1 MSPARSPFTANQW
14 AKRSSV
20 FAAIT
25 FFAAASIH
33 AQESADLTK
42 LKELSL
48 EQIINIQVPTVYGA
62 SKHEQKITSAPS
74 AVTIITRDEIRAYG
88 HRTLADVLQS
98 ARDFYV
104 TNDRNYSYVGVRG
117 FNRPGDYGGRILV
130 LVDDHRLNDPVYE
143 SIGIGHEFP
152 IDIDLIDRV
161 EIIRGPGSSLYG
173 TNAFFAVINVVTRKA
188 SDLNGAEASASYG
201 SFNSSKAR
209 FSYGKA
215 YKNGLSLLLSG
226 SAYNSDGNDLYF
238 REFDQPENNR
248 GRANGLDDERA
259 FNLSGTLSYGDFSF
273 QSAYSWRR
281 KQVPT
286 AAFGTVFGDPRFHT
300 VDERFYA
307 RLHYRHEFENDW
319 TVSAALSY
327 DAYRYHGEYPYPDA
341 SLPAGSYIF
350 RDAVDA
356 GWWSGEFQIS
366 KKLLDRHRLTLGG
379 EYRDHS
385 RVAFKSYNIDP
396 YERILAINRPSQTS
410 GVFLQDEWSPAK
422 WITVNA
428 GIRYDWFSLFDSAL
442 NPRVGVILEPARDTT
457 IKLLYGEAFRAPNA
471 YESSYVS
478 PEFKLNPDLAPEEI
492 RSYEVVL
499 EQGLGNH
506 LRLSATGFYNQISG
520 LITETYNPATQ
531 LTTYLNG
538 ESAETKG
545 ASFELEA
552 KLKNGVRGRASYT
565 VQRTTDAASG
575 RELSNSPRHL
585 AKLNLAVPLY
595 RDKVF
600 AGLETQYTSEVTNA
614 RGTPIGDSFLVNC
627 VLTTRELVPGLE
639 TSIGVYNVFGQRY
652 SNAVDPALLQ
662 ESIPQDGR
670 TFRLKFDY
678 RF

>member
-1 MSPARSPFTANQW
+1 MHSSRSQFTKHRS
-14 AKRSSV
+14 AKQNSA
-20 FAAIT
+20 FAAIALFT
-25 FFAAASIH
+25 ATSLQ
-33 AQESADLTK
+33 AQGTTDLTK

-62 SKHEQKITSAPS
+62 SKHEQKITAAPS
-74 AVTIITRDEIRAYG
+74 AVTIVTRDEIRAYG
-88 HRTLADVLQS
+88 HRTLADVLRS
-98 ARDFYV
+98 VRDIYV

-117 FNRPGDYGGRILV
+117 FNRPGDYGGRVLV
-130 LVDDHRLNDPVYE
+130 LVDDHRLNDPIYE
-143 SIGIGHEFP
+143 SIGVGQEFP
-152 IDIDLIDRV
+152 IDVDLIDRV

-188 SDLNGAEASASYG
+188 SDLNGAEASANYG

-209 FSYGKA
+209 FSYGKV
-215 YKNGLSLLLSG
+215 YKNGVSLLLSG
-226 SAYNSDGNDLYF
+226 SAYSSDGNDLYF
-238 REFDQPENNR
+238 REFDQPENNH

-259 FNLSGTLSYGDFSF
+259 FNLTGSLSYGDFSL

-286 AAFGTVFGDPRFHT
+286 GAFGTVFGDPRFHT

-307 RLHYRHEFENDW
+307 RLNYRHEFENDW

-327 DAYRYHGEYPYPDA
+327 DIYRYHGEYPYPDA
-341 SLPAGSYIF
+341 SLPSGSYIF

-366 KKLLDRHRLTLGG
+366 KKLLDRHRITLGG
-379 EYRDHS
+379 EYRNHS
-385 RVAFKSYNIDP
+385 RIAFKSYIIDP
-396 YERILAINRPSQTS
+396 HASILAIDRRSQTS
-410 GVFLQDEWSPAK
+410 GIFLQDEWSPMK
-422 WITVNA
+422 WMTVNA

-442 NPRVGVILEPARDTT
+442 NPRIGVILEPARATT

-506 LRLSATGFYNQISG
+506 FRLSASAFYNQISG
-520 LITETYNPATQ
+520 LITETYDPVAQ
-531 LTTYLNG
+531 VTTYLNG
-538 ESAETKG
+538 EDAETKG
-545 ASFELEA
+545 ASFELEG
-552 KLKNGVRGRASYT
+552 KLKNGIRSRASYT
-565 VQRTTDAASG
+565 VQRTVDTASG

-585 AKLNLAVPLY
+585 AKLNLAVPVY
-595 RDKVF
+595 KDKVF
-600 AGLETQYTSEVTNA
+600 AGLEAQYMSDVTNG
-614 RGTPIGDSFLVNC
+614 RGTRIGDTFLVNC
-627 VLTTRELVPGLE
+627 VLTSHELIPGLE
-639 TSIGVYNVFGQRY
+639 TSFGVYNVFDQKYR
-652 SNAVDPALLQ
+652 NAVDPALLQ
-662 ESIPQDGR
+662 ESIPQDGQ